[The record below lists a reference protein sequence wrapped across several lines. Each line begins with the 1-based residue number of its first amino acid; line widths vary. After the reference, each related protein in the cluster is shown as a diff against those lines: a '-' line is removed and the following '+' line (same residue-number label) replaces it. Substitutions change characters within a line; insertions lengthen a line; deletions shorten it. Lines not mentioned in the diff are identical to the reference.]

1 MKLLNTFSKCGL
13 LVAFLM
19 LLGNAALAQRAVKG
33 KVTDAESGEPL
44 IGATVSVVGT
54 TRGTSTDVD
63 GNYSIEVPAGSTQ
76 LRCAYTGYAEQ
87 VVALG
92 SANVQNFA
100 LKAGSVLD
108 EVVVIGY
115 GVAKKSDLTGSV
127 ASVNEKNF
135 NKGLVTAPDQLIQ
148 GKIPGVQV
156 INNSGQPG
164 GATTVRIRGNSSI
177 RTGNQPLFV
186 VDGIQQL
193 GASTQPG
200 TNAGGLGSTAPSNP
214 LNYINPADIESI
226 EVLKDA
232 SATAIY
238 GSRGAN
244 GVILITTKRAKTGA
258 PSVDFTTYVGG
269 SSILKSYDVLD
280 GDEYRSALS
289 QYGINTGDYGDNVDA
304 LSEVLR
310 TGIVQNHSMTISGGN
325 ADGNYRFSM
334 GYLDQDGI
342 IKNNNFSRL
351 SSNLRANYR
360 FLDSKKLGV
369 EVGLMATRATNN
381 GVAVTTDAGFQGN
394 IIGAALQWNPTAALY
409 NSDGSPVVIPPFGN
423 TSVNPVALLDGYK
436 DRSNTVD
443 VLASIAPYY
452 KLTDNLTY
460 RMEYSIYNGNGERR
474 SQLATWMN
482 ITGFEGRGLASVN
495 QFKSTN
501 QILTH
506 SLNYLT
512 TIGSGIS
519 LNATAGYEYQK
530 RTINGFGINA
540 QDFLIA
546 DFDYTNILQNS
557 TQGSRSVYSFA
568 DPDAFLQSYFV
579 RALFNIK
586 DKYLINATMRA
597 DGSSKFGENNKYGY
611 FPAVGVAWNLHK
623 ESFLEDGPF
632 ETLKLRASWGQT
644 GNSEFPAGAAQFR
657 YGFGQQTIGLE
668 NVANPDLKWETS
680 TTLNVGIDFGILNNR
695 VYGSLDYFNKSTTD
709 LLFQFPTIQPAPAG
723 FYWVNL
729 DGELVNKGVELS
741 LNTLLVDNDNLTW
754 NLGVAVTSIQNEL
767 NNYTGPAIDYGGL
780 FGQGSTGAVS
790 QRLANGQ
797 PLNAWYLRQYEG
809 LGANGVSNY
818 TDNEALAFVG
828 DPNSD
833 LQLGLTTSLT
843 AGKLTLDLSA
853 NGEFGHT
860 IFNNTRMSVLPI
872 TNLGT
877 RNIDASLLG
886 GDIQESTANAIK
898 GSSRYLEAGDYMKLT
913 NARLSYNLGNLGK
926 NVRNAVLYVQGTN
939 LLVFT
944 NYTGFDPE
952 VNTVNTANGLPSF
965 GIEYIPYPSA
975 RTIIVGANFSF

>member
-1 MKLLNTFSKCGL
+1 
-13 LVAFLM
+13 
-19 LLGNAALAQRAVKG
+19 
-33 KVTDAESGEPL
+33 
-44 IGATVSVVGT
+44 
-54 TRGTSTDVD
+54 
-63 GNYSIEVPAGSTQ
+63 
-76 LRCAYTGYAEQ
+76 
-87 VVALG
+87 
-92 SANVQNFA
+92 
-100 LKAGSVLD
+100 
-108 EVVVIGY
+108 
-115 GVAKKSDLTGSV
+115 
-127 ASVNEKNF
+127 
-135 NKGLVTAPDQLIQ
+135 
-148 GKIPGVQV
+148 
-156 INNSGQPG
+156 
-164 GATTVRIRGNSSI
+164 
-177 RTGNQPLFV
+177 

-258 PSVDFTTYVGG
+258 PSIDFTTYVGG
-269 SSILKSYDVLD
+269 SSILKTYDVLD
-280 GDEYRSALS
+280 GDQYRQALS
-289 QYGINTGDYGDNVDA
+289 DYGINTGDYGDNVDA
-304 LSEVLR
+304 LGEVLR
-310 TGIVQNHSMTISGGN
+310 TGMVQNHSMTISGGN

-334 GYLDQDGI
+334 GYLNQDGI

-369 EVGLMATRATNN
+369 EVGLMATRAINN
-381 GVAVTTDAGFQGN
+381 GAAVTTDAGFQGN
-394 IIGAALQWNPTAALY
+394 IIGAALQWNPTASLY
-409 NSDGSPVVIPPFGN
+409 NADGTPVVVPPFGN

-436 DRSNTVD
+436 DRANTVD

-460 RMEYSIYNGNGERR
+460 RMEYSIYNGIGERR

-495 QFKSTN
+495 QFRSTN

-540 QDFLIA
+540 QDFLIP

-557 TQGSRSVYSFA
+557 TQGSRSIYSFA

-644 GNSEFPAGAAQFR
+644 GNSEFPAGAAQYR

-680 TTLNVGIDFGILNNR
+680 TTLNVGIDFGILSNR

-729 DGELVNKGVELS
+729 DGELVNKGIELS
-741 LNTLLVDNDNLTW
+741 VNTLLVDNDKLTW
-754 NLGVAVTSIQNEL
+754 NLGLAVTSIQNEL
-767 NNYTGPAIDYGGL
+767 NNYNGPAVDYGGL

-809 LGANGVSNY
+809 LGENGVSKY

-877 RNIDASLLG
+877 RNIDASLIG
-886 GDIQESTANAIK
+886 GSIQESTANAIK
-898 GSSRYLEAGDYMKLT
+898 GSSRYLESGDYMKLT

-926 NVRNAVLYVQGTN
+926 NLRNAVLYVQGTN

-975 RTIIVGANFSF
+975 RTFIVGANFSF

>member
-1 MKLLNTFSKCGL
+1 MKFLNTFSKCGL

-33 KVTDAESGEPL
+33 KVTDADSGEPL
-44 IGATVSVVGT
+44 IGASVSVVGT
-54 TRGTSTDVD
+54 TRGTATDID
-63 GNYSIEVPAGSTQ
+63 GNFVIDVPTGSTQ
-76 LRCAYTGYAEQ
+76 LRCAYTGYTEQ
-87 VVALG
+87 VITLG
-92 SANVQNFA
+92 TSNMVDFA
-100 LKAGSVLD
+100 LKPGSVLD

-177 RTGNQPLFV
+177 RAGQQPLYV

-193 GASTQPG
+193 GASNKPG
-200 TNAGGLGSTAPSNP
+200 LNTPGLGNSAGSNP
-214 LNYINPADIESI
+214 LNYLNPNDIESI

-244 GVILITTKRAKTGA
+244 GVVLITTKRAKSGVPTI
-258 PSVDFTTYVGG
+258 DFNTYVGG
-269 SSILKSYDVLD
+269 SSILKKYDVLS
-280 GDEYRSALS
+280 GDEYRAALS
-289 QYGINTGDYGDNVDA
+289 QYGLTGGNYGTSTDA
-304 LSEVLR
+304 FSEILR
-310 TGIVQNHSMTISGGN
+310 TGLVQNHGVTISGGN
-325 ADGNYRFSM
+325 SDGNYRIGL

-342 IKNNNFSRL
+342 IKGNDFRRL
-351 SSNLRANYR
+351 SANVRGNYK
-360 FLDSKKLGV
+360 FLDSKKLAV
-369 EVGLMATRATNN
+369 EVGLLATQTNEN
-381 GVAVTTDAGFQGN
+381 APSVSTDAGFQGN
-394 IIGAALQWNPTAALY
+394 VVAAALQWNPTASLY
-409 NSDGSPVVIPPFGN
+409 NEDGSPVVIPPFGN
-423 TSVNPVALLDGYK
+423 TTINPMALLDAYRDNNNG
-436 DRSNTVD
+436 VD
-443 VLASIAPYY
+443 ILASIAPSY
-452 KLTDNLTY
+452 KITDNLTY
-460 RMEYSIYNGNGERR
+460 KFELSQYFGSGVRR
-474 SQLATWMN
+474 AQIANYLN
-482 ITGFEGRGLASVN
+482 FTGVEGRGFAAAIN
-495 QFKSTN
+495 TQNTN
-501 QILTH
+501 RIMSHT
-506 SLNYLT
+506 LNYLT
-512 TIGSGIS
+512 TFGSGMS
-519 LNATAGYEYQK
+519 LNATVGYEYQK
-530 RTINGFGINA
+530 RTNVGYGVTA
-540 QDFLIA
+540 QDFQID

-557 TQGSRSVYSFA
+557 TQGSRNVFGFS
-568 DPDAFLQSYFV
+568 DPDAELQSYFV

-632 ETLKLRASWGQT
+632 DNLKVRASWGQT
-644 GNSEFPAGAAQFR
+644 GNSEFPPGAAQDR
-657 YGFGQQTIGLE
+657 YGFGLQTIGLE

-680 TTLNVGIDFGILNNR
+680 TTLNVGIDYGFLNNKI
-695 VYGSLDYFNKSTTD
+695 YGSLDYFSKQTED

-723 FYWVNL
+723 FYWINL
-729 DGELVNKGVELS
+729 PGTLTNSGIELS
-741 LNTLLVDNDNLTW
+741 VNALLVDQDKFNW
-754 NLGVAVTSIQNEL
+754 NLGLAVTSIQNEL
-767 NNYTGPAIDYGGL
+767 SNYTGPAIDYGQL

-809 LGANGVSNY
+809 LSDAGQSIY

-833 LQLGLTTSLT
+833 LQLGVTTSLNMD
-843 AGKLTLDLSA
+843 KFTLDLSL

-860 IFNNTRMSVLPI
+860 IYNNTKMSVIPI
-872 TNLGT
+872 GNLGT
-877 RNIDASLLG
+877 RNIDANLIG
-886 GDIQESTANAIK
+886 GDVQEATSNAIK
-898 GSSRYLEAGDYMKLT
+898 GSTRYLEAGDYMKLT
-913 NARLSYNLGNLGK
+913 NTRLSYNIGNLGK
-926 NVRNAVLYVQGTN
+926 SVRNAVVYVQGTN

-944 NYTGFDPE
+944 NYSGFDPE
-952 VNTVNTANGLPSF
+952 VNTVNNFNGLPSY

-975 RTIIVGANFSF
+975 RTILVGANFSF

>member
-1 MKLLNTFSKCGL
+1 
-13 LVAFLM
+13 M

-87 VVALG
+87 VVAL
-92 SANVQNFA
+92 SAANVQNFA

-258 PSVDFTTYVGG
+258 PSIDFTTYVGG
-269 SSILKSYDVLD
+269 SSILKTYDVLD
-280 GDEYRSALS
+280 GDQYRQALS
-289 QYGINTGDYGDNVDA
+289 DYGINTGDYGDNVDA
-304 LSEVLR
+304 LGEVLR
-310 TGIVQNHSMTISGGN
+310 TGMVQNHSMTISGGN

-334 GYLDQDGI
+334 GYLNQDGI

-369 EVGLMATRATNN
+369 EVGLMATRAINN

-394 IIGAALQWNPTAALY
+394 IIGAALQWNPTASLY
-409 NSDGSPVVIPPFGN
+409 NSDGTPVVVPPFGN
-423 TSVNPVALLDGYK
+423 TSVNPVALLDGFK

-460 RMEYSIYNGNGERR
+460 RMEYSIYNV
-474 SQLATWMN
+474 
-482 ITGFEGRGLASVN
+482 SV
-495 QFKSTN
+495 S
-501 QILTH
+501 
-506 SLNYLT
+506 
-512 TIGSGIS
+512 
-519 LNATAGYEYQK
+519 
-530 RTINGFGINA
+530 
-540 QDFLIA
+540 
-546 DFDYTNILQNS
+546 
-557 TQGSRSVYSFA
+557 
-568 DPDAFLQSYFV
+568 
-579 RALFNIK
+579 
-586 DKYLINATMRA
+586 
-597 DGSSKFGENNKYGY
+597 
-611 FPAVGVAWNLHK
+611 AVHNWLH
-623 ESFLEDGPF
+623 G
-632 ETLKLRASWGQT
+632 
-644 GNSEFPAGAAQFR
+644 
-657 YGFGQQTIGLE
+657 
-668 NVANPDLKWETS
+668 
-680 TTLNVGIDFGILNNR
+680 
-695 VYGSLDYFNKSTTD
+695 
-709 LLFQFPTIQPAPAG
+709 
-723 FYWVNL
+723 
-729 DGELVNKGVELS
+729 
-741 LNTLLVDNDNLTW
+741 
-754 NLGVAVTSIQNEL
+754 
-767 NNYTGPAIDYGGL
+767 
-780 FGQGSTGAVS
+780 
-790 QRLANGQ
+790 
-797 PLNAWYLRQYEG
+797 
-809 LGANGVSNY
+809 
-818 TDNEALAFVG
+818 
-828 DPNSD
+828 
-833 LQLGLTTSLT
+833 
-843 AGKLTLDLSA
+843 
-853 NGEFGHT
+853 
-860 IFNNTRMSVLPI
+860 
-872 TNLGT
+872 
-877 RNIDASLLG
+877 
-886 GDIQESTANAIK
+886 
-898 GSSRYLEAGDYMKLT
+898 
-913 NARLSYNLGNLGK
+913 
-926 NVRNAVLYVQGTN
+926 
-939 LLVFT
+939 
-944 NYTGFDPE
+944 
-952 VNTVNTANGLPSF
+952 
-965 GIEYIPYPSA
+965 
-975 RTIIVGANFSF
+975 